1 MPIAP
6 TDAICQPGQHSFRE
20 ETIALHRIHAV
31 ALEAAQAA
39 GKVLIGAFGRPQA
52 VDRRSAHDL
61 KLALDRR
68 SEAAALAI
76 LQANFPDH
84 EIVSEEKGLLNP
96 GAEFRWYLD
105 PLDGT
110 VNYFMGQ
117 PYFCTCL
124 ACYHTPSG
132 ACAETAEKTDPL
144 GQPLTGVVYAPALDR
159 LFEAVPGGPAL
170 CNGRPVRPGPEKR
183 LSEAVIG
190 FSYGSDPD
198 TMQRMQMVAQELVP
212 RARKVRI
219 FGATGLDLA
228 HVACGGLS
236 GLVQG
241 KIRVWDFAAAKVIV
255 EAAGGYCRADPLGK
269 GGWRITAAA
278 PGIALPLCQLVDRL
292 ADRG

>member
-6 TDAICQPGQHSFRE
+6 TDPNRSPAQHASRE
-20 ETIALHRIHAV
+20 DTIALRRIHTV
-31 ALEAAQAA
+31 AREAARAA
-39 GKVLIGAFGRPQA
+39 GKVLMAAFGRPQA
-52 VDRRSAHDL
+52 VDKRSAHDL
-61 KLALDRR
+61 KLAADRR
-68 SEAAALAI
+68 SEAAALTI
-76 LQANFPDH
+76 LQAHFPDH

-96 GAEFRWYLD
+96 GSEFRWYLD

-117 PYFCTCL
+117 AYFCTCL
-124 ACYHTPSG
+124 ACYHSPPEAG
-132 ACAETAEKTDPL
+132 TANANPL

-170 CNGRPVRPGPEKR
+170 CNGRLVRPGPEKR

-198 TMQRMQMVAQELVP
+198 TMQRMQRVAQALVP

-241 KIRVWDFAAAKVIV
+241 NVKAWDFAAAKVII
-255 EAAGGYCRADPLGK
+255 EAAGGYCRADPLDNG

-278 PGIALPLCQLVDRL
+278 PGIALPLCQLVERLTDR
-292 ADRG
+292 